1 MDSSLSR
8 TDISKPPVHPIERL
22 NWEHARLLGEVDR
35 LEQFVEGQK
44 ADIEGIGGR
53 AMELTE
59 ALEHH
64 QEAEERFLFPLVSG
78 LGEELF
84 AGLREEHLRL
94 VQATD
99 ELSSLAR
106 LGQTESTAG
115 LLLLFKKNLRSH
127 FTREEE
133 EVLSKAAGLLS
144 PAQLDI
150 LKIKFASR
158 KALER

>member
-1 MDSSLSR
+1 MDSRLSR
-8 TDISKPPVHPIERL
+8 TNIAKPPVHPIERL

-35 LEQFVEGQK
+35 LGLFAEAQK

-53 AMELTE
+53 AVKLTE

-64 QEAEERFLFPLVSG
+64 QEAEERFLFPLVHG

-106 LGQTESTAG
+106 SGQTGSTTR

-133 EVLSKAAGLLS
+133 EVLLKAAGLLS

-150 LKIKFASR
+150 LRIKFASR
-158 KALER
+158 KGMNL